1 MQVGSVKEI
10 KRHEYRVGL
19 TPSCVRAYVSAGHT
33 GRVQKGGGIDAGYE
47 DEEYLAAGA
56 ELCAT
61 AEEIWQKSDMLIK
74 VKEPQAQE
82 FPLMREGQILYT
94 YLHLAAEEELT
105 KQMLARN
112 IKGVA
117 YETVEPDDHSLPLL
131 RPMSEIAGRMSIQE
145 GARFLE
151 RPQGGRGVLLGG
163 VPSVEKG
170 RVAILG
176 GGVVGTHAAK
186 MAVGLGADVTI
197 LDVNIDRLNYL
208 DDIFTG
214 RVHLLYSNAAHLD
227 QVLANSDLIVGA
239 VLIHGA
245 KAPHLIKRDDL
256 KRMKKGSV
264 IVDVAVDQGGCI
276 ETTHPTTH
284 DDPVFTVDD
293 VVHYCVANM
302 PGGVSR
308 TSTQAL
314 TTATLPYGL
323 QIANKGLEDA
333 ARMSNAIARGI
344 NTYDGKLTYR
354 GVADAFG
361 IPYTHPGDVIDG
373 VKI

>member
-1 MQVGSVKEI
+1 
-10 KRHEYRVGL
+10 
-19 TPSCVRAYVSAGHT
+19 
-33 GRVQKGGGIDAGYE
+33 
-47 DEEYLAAGA
+47 
-56 ELCAT
+56 
-61 AEEIWQKSDMLIK
+61 
-74 VKEPQAQE
+74 
-82 FPLMREGQILYT
+82 
-94 YLHLAAEEELT
+94 
-105 KQMLARN
+105 
-112 IKGVA
+112 
-117 YETVEPDDHSLPLL
+117 
-131 RPMSEIAGRMSIQE
+131 
-145 GARFLE
+145 
-151 RPQGGRGVLLGG
+151 
-163 VPSVEKG
+163 
-170 RVAILG
+170 
-176 GGVVGTHAAK
+176 
-186 MAVGLGADVTI
+186 
-197 LDVNIDRLNYL
+197 
-208 DDIFTG
+208 
-214 RVHLLYSNAAHLD
+214 
-227 QVLANSDLIVGA
+227 VLANSDLIVGA

-354 GVADAFG
+354 GWLMRLAFRTPSG
-361 IPYTHPGDVIDG
+361 RRDRRRKDLKHRIGKYGSN
-373 VKI
+373 